1 MTKLS
6 ETDYRSNEFEK
17 KQSNN
22 TCPPSP
28 KPLAFMTCPQN
39 TILPNPRLVSD
50 VYCREVNETSN
61 RTNQFFTIFS
71 QFVDHDFTLTLDHGT
86 PSCCQKPNN
95 PTCINVIVPP
105 NDTLRVNGSCLEVIT
120 SLTFCEQ
127 SGCQN
132 DPFNTN
138 TGFLDC
144 SALYGSTNDFAIQLR
159 ALTGGQMKTSAHN
172 LLPLINSNFTGG
184 DERAIEHPGLA
195 VIHTLFLR
203 EHNRIAGIS
212 KKLFI

>member
-1 MTKLS
+1 M
-6 ETDYRSNEFEK
+6 DDRSNDRSK
-17 KQSNN
+17 SQTSS
-22 TCPPSP
+22 TCPSSP
-28 KPLAFMTCPQN
+28 KPLTFMACPPN
-39 TILPNPRLVSD
+39 TTLPNPRLVSN
-50 VYCREVNETSN
+50 VYCRDVNATSN

-86 PSCCQKPNN
+86 VACCQKPND

-105 NDTLRVNGSCLEVIT
+105 NDTQRANGSCLEVIT

-127 SGCQN
+127 NGCQN

-159 ALTGGQMKTSAHN
+159 ALTGGRMKTSSHN
-172 LLPLINSNFTGG
+172 FLPLINSNFTGG
-184 DERAIEHPGLA
+184 DQRATEHPALS

-203 EHNRIAGIS
+203 EHNRIAGIV
-212 KKLFI
+212 